1 MTDAMIVTRNL
12 FVTLPS
18 QAGAVNIIRGIDLS
32 ITSGETVGLIGPSGS
47 GKSTLLMVLAGL
59 EPASRAGDC
68 FGPGLCQ
75 MDEDALSR
83 FRRSN
88 VGIVFQS
95 FHLVPTMTA
104 VENVALPLEL
114 AGVASAFE
122 KAETMLEEVGLGHRL
137 THYPAQMSGGEQ
149 QRTALARALV
159 ANPPVLF
166 ADEPT
171 GNLDQ
176 NTGRQIM
183 DLILR
188 LAEERGTT
196 VLLITHDR
204 ALADRCARVETMQD
218 GRLFVGLRQGVIMAV
233 SGSARLGWGLALRL
247 ARREMRHGFSGFRIF
262 FLCLVLGISTIS
274 AVGSLSASMV
284 AGMAAQGQAILGGDM
299 DFRLVHREASDAERH
314 GWMNRPIVTH
324 GNHARHGA
332 P

>member
-1 MTDAMIVTRNL
+1 MTDTMILAENL

-32 ITSGETVGLIGPSGS
+32 VPSGQTIGLIGPSGS

-59 EPASRAGDC
+59 EPASSGRVVVSGQDYAN
-68 FGPGLCQ
+68 
-75 MDEDALSR
+75 MDEDALAR
-83 FRRSN
+83 FRRGN

-114 AGVASAFE
+114 AGVSAAFE
-122 KAETMLEEVGLGHRL
+122 KAEAMLEEVGLGHRL
-137 THYPAQMSGGEQ
+137 AHYPAQMSGGEQ

-176 NTGRQIM
+176 NTGRQIV

-188 LAEERGTT
+188 LAEERKTT

-204 ALADRCARVETMQD
+204 TLADRCGRVETMQD
-218 GRLFVGLRQGVIMAV
+218 GQFV
-233 SGSARLGWGLALRL
+233 
-247 ARREMRHGFSGFRIF
+247 
-262 FLCLVLGISTIS
+262 
-274 AVGSLSASMV
+274 SASK
-284 AGMAAQGQAILGGDM
+284 AA
-299 DFRLVHREASDAERH
+299 S
-314 GWMNRPIVTH
+314 
-324 GNHARHGA
+324 
-332 P
+332 

>member
-1 MTDAMIVTRNL
+1 MTDTMILAENL

-32 ITSGETVGLIGPSGS
+32 VPSGQTIGLIGPSGS

-59 EPASRAGDC
+59 EPASSGRVVVSGQDYAN
-68 FGPGLCQ
+68 
-75 MDEDALSR
+75 MDEDALAR
-83 FRRSN
+83 FRRGN

-114 AGVASAFE
+114 AGVSTAFE
-122 KAETMLEEVGLGHRL
+122 KAEAMLEEVGLGHRL
-137 THYPAQMSGGEQ
+137 AHYPAQMSGGEQ

-188 LAEERGTT
+188 LAKERKTT

-204 ALADRCARVETMQD
+204 TLADRCGRVETMQD
-218 GRLFVGLRQGVIMAV
+218 GQFV
-233 SGSARLGWGLALRL
+233 
-247 ARREMRHGFSGFRIF
+247 
-262 FLCLVLGISTIS
+262 
-274 AVGSLSASMV
+274 SASK
-284 AGMAAQGQAILGGDM
+284 AA
-299 DFRLVHREASDAERH
+299 S
-314 GWMNRPIVTH
+314 
-324 GNHARHGA
+324 
-332 P
+332 

>member
-1 MTDAMIVTRNL
+1 MTDAMIVTRKL

-32 ITSGETVGLIGPSGS
+32 ISSGETVGLIGPSGS

-59 EPASRAGDC
+59 EPASRGEVFVSGHDYAN
-68 FGPGLCQ
+68 

-83 FRRSN
+83 FRRSH

-114 AGVASAFE
+114 AGDAAAFE
-122 KAETMLEEVGLGHRL
+122 KAEAMLAEVGLSHRL

-188 LAEERGTT
+188 LAAERGTT

-218 GRLFVGLRQGVIMAV
+218 GQLL
-233 SGSARLGWGLALRL
+233 SARDK
-247 ARREMRHGFSGFRIF
+247 
-262 FLCLVLGISTIS
+262 
-274 AVGSLSASMV
+274 AS
-284 AGMAAQGQAILGGDM
+284 
-299 DFRLVHREASDAERH
+299 
-314 GWMNRPIVTH
+314 
-324 GNHARHGA
+324 
-332 P
+332 

>member
-1 MTDAMIVTRNL
+1 MTDAMIVTRKL
-12 FVTLPS
+12 SVTLPS

-32 ITSGETVGLIGPSGS
+32 IASGETVGLIGPSGS

-59 EPASRAGDC
+59 EPASQGQVVVSNHDYAN
-68 FGPGLCQ
+68 

-122 KAETMLEEVGLGHRL
+122 RAETMLEEVGLGHRL

-196 VLLITHDR
+196 VLLISHDR

-218 GRLFVGLRQGVIMAV
+218 GQLLPA
-233 SGSARLGWGLALRL
+233 
-247 ARREMRHGFSGFRIF
+247 
-262 FLCLVLGISTIS
+262 C
-274 AVGSLSASMV
+274 
-284 AGMAAQGQAILGGDM
+284 GQA
-299 DFRLVHREASDAERH
+299 S
-314 GWMNRPIVTH
+314 
-324 GNHARHGA
+324 
-332 P
+332 

>member
-1 MTDAMIVTRNL
+1 MTDTMILAENL

-32 ITSGETVGLIGPSGS
+32 VPSGQTIGLIGPSGS

-59 EPASRAGDC
+59 EPASSGRVVVSGQDYAN
-68 FGPGLCQ
+68 
-75 MDEDALSR
+75 MDEDALAR
-83 FRRSN
+83 FRRGN

-114 AGVASAFE
+114 AGVSTAFE
-122 KAETMLEEVGLGHRL
+122 KAEAMLEEVGLGHRL
-137 THYPAQMSGGEQ
+137 AHYPAQMSGGEQ

-218 GRLFVGLRQGVIMAV
+218 GQL
-233 SGSARLGWGLALRL
+233 
-247 ARREMRHGFSGFRIF
+247 
-262 FLCLVLGISTIS
+262 
-274 AVGSLSASMV
+274 LSAC
-284 AGMAAQGQAILGGDM
+284 GQA
-299 DFRLVHREASDAERH
+299 S
-314 GWMNRPIVTH
+314 
-324 GNHARHGA
+324 
-332 P
+332 

>member
-32 ITSGETVGLIGPSGS
+32 IASGETVGLIGPSGS

-59 EPASRAGDC
+59 EPASQGQVVVSGHDYAH
-68 FGPGLCQ
+68 

-95 FHLVPTMTA
+95 FYLVPTMTA
-104 VENVALPLEL
+104 IENVALPLEL

-122 KAETMLEEVGLGHRL
+122 KAETMLGEVGLGHRL

-218 GRLFVGLRQGVIMAV
+218 GQL
-233 SGSARLGWGLALRL
+233 
-247 ARREMRHGFSGFRIF
+247 
-262 FLCLVLGISTIS
+262 
-274 AVGSLSASMV
+274 LSAC
-284 AGMAAQGQAILGGDM
+284 GQA
-299 DFRLVHREASDAERH
+299 S
-314 GWMNRPIVTH
+314 
-324 GNHARHGA
+324 
-332 P
+332 

>member
-32 ITSGETVGLIGPSGS
+32 IASGETVGLIGPSGS

-59 EPASRAGDC
+59 EPASQGQVVVSGHDYAN
-68 FGPGLCQ
+68 
-75 MDEDALSR
+75 MNEDALSR

-122 KAETMLEEVGLGHRL
+122 KAETMLGEVGLGHRL

-196 VLLITHDR
+196 VLFITHDR

-218 GRLFVGLRQGVIMAV
+218 GQL
-233 SGSARLGWGLALRL
+233 
-247 ARREMRHGFSGFRIF
+247 
-262 FLCLVLGISTIS
+262 
-274 AVGSLSASMV
+274 LSAC
-284 AGMAAQGQAILGGDM
+284 GQA
-299 DFRLVHREASDAERH
+299 S
-314 GWMNRPIVTH
+314 
-324 GNHARHGA
+324 
-332 P
+332 

>member
-32 ITSGETVGLIGPSGS
+32 IASGETVGLIGPSGS

-59 EPASRAGDC
+59 EPASQGQVVVSGHDYAN
-68 FGPGLCQ
+68 

-122 KAETMLEEVGLGHRL
+122 KAETMLGEVGLGHRL

-183 DLILR
+183 ELILR

-218 GRLFVGLRQGVIMAV
+218 GQL
-233 SGSARLGWGLALRL
+233 
-247 ARREMRHGFSGFRIF
+247 
-262 FLCLVLGISTIS
+262 
-274 AVGSLSASMV
+274 LSAC
-284 AGMAAQGQAILGGDM
+284 GQA
-299 DFRLVHREASDAERH
+299 S
-314 GWMNRPIVTH
+314 
-324 GNHARHGA
+324 
-332 P
+332 

>member
-32 ITSGETVGLIGPSGS
+32 IASGETVGLIGPSGS

-59 EPASRAGDC
+59 EPASQGQVVVSGHDYAN
-68 FGPGLCQ
+68 
-75 MDEDALSR
+75 MNEDALSR

-122 KAETMLEEVGLGHRL
+122 KAETMLGEVGLGHRL

-171 GNLDQ
+171 GNLDPDTAALVFEQ
-176 NTGRQIM
+176 LRGIAKGAQLAALVATHNLDLAARM
-183 DLILR
+183 DRTLTLR
-188 LAEERGTT
+188 
-196 VLLITHDR
+196 
-204 ALADRCARVETMQD
+204 D
-218 GRLFVGLRQGVIMAV
+218 GHL
-233 SGSARLGWGLALRL
+233 
-247 ARREMRHGFSGFRIF
+247 E
-262 FLCLVLGISTIS
+262 
-274 AVGSLSASMV
+274 SL
-284 AGMAAQGQAILGGDM
+284 
-299 DFRLVHREASDAERH
+299 
-314 GWMNRPIVTH
+314 
-324 GNHARHGA
+324 
-332 P
+332 

>member
-1 MTDAMIVTRNL
+1 MIVTRNL

-32 ITSGETVGLIGPSGS
+32 IASGETVGLIGPSGS

-59 EPASRAGDC
+59 EPASQGQVVVSGHDYAN
-68 FGPGLCQ
+68 
-75 MDEDALSR
+75 MNEDALSR

-122 KAETMLEEVGLGHRL
+122 KAETMLGEVGLGHRL

-218 GRLFVGLRQGVIMAV
+218 GQL
-233 SGSARLGWGLALRL
+233 
-247 ARREMRHGFSGFRIF
+247 
-262 FLCLVLGISTIS
+262 
-274 AVGSLSASMV
+274 LSAC
-284 AGMAAQGQAILGGDM
+284 GQA
-299 DFRLVHREASDAERH
+299 S
-314 GWMNRPIVTH
+314 
-324 GNHARHGA
+324 
-332 P
+332 

>member
-32 ITSGETVGLIGPSGS
+32 VSSGETVGLIGPSGS

-59 EPASRAGDC
+59 EPASQGQVIVSGHDYAD
-68 FGPGLCQ
+68 

-114 AGVASAFE
+114 AGVGLAFE
-122 KAETMLEEVGLGHRL
+122 KAEAMLEEVGLSHRL

-176 NTGRQIM
+176 STGRQIM

-204 ALADRCARVETMQD
+204 VLADRCARVETMQD
-218 GRLFVGLRQGVIMAV
+218 GQLL
-233 SGSARLGWGLALRL
+233 SARDK
-247 ARREMRHGFSGFRIF
+247 
-262 FLCLVLGISTIS
+262 
-274 AVGSLSASMV
+274 AS
-284 AGMAAQGQAILGGDM
+284 
-299 DFRLVHREASDAERH
+299 
-314 GWMNRPIVTH
+314 
-324 GNHARHGA
+324 
-332 P
+332 

>member
-1 MTDAMIVTRNL
+1 MTDAMIVTKNL

-18 QAGAVNIIRGIDLS
+18 QAGVVNIIRGIDLS
-32 ITSGETVGLIGPSGS
+32 IASGETVGLIGPSGS

-59 EPASRAGDC
+59 EPASQGQVIVSGHDYAN
-68 FGPGLCQ
+68 

-83 FRRSN
+83 FRRSS

-122 KAETMLEEVGLGHRL
+122 KAEAMLEEVGLAHRL
-137 THYPAQMSGGEQ
+137 AHYPAQMSGGEQ

-218 GRLFVGLRQGVIMAV
+218 GRL
-233 SGSARLGWGLALRL
+233 
-247 ARREMRHGFSGFRIF
+247 
-262 FLCLVLGISTIS
+262 
-274 AVGSLSASMV
+274 LSAC
-284 AGMAAQGQAILGGDM
+284 
-299 DFRLVHREASDAERH
+299 HKAS
-314 GWMNRPIVTH
+314 
-324 GNHARHGA
+324 
-332 P
+332 

>member
-32 ITSGETVGLIGPSGS
+32 IASGETVGLIGPSGS

-59 EPASRAGDC
+59 EPASQGQVVVSGHDYAN
-68 FGPGLCQ
+68 

-122 KAETMLEEVGLGHRL
+122 NAETMLGEVGLGHRL

-218 GRLFVGLRQGVIMAV
+218 GQL
-233 SGSARLGWGLALRL
+233 
-247 ARREMRHGFSGFRIF
+247 
-262 FLCLVLGISTIS
+262 
-274 AVGSLSASMV
+274 LSAC
-284 AGMAAQGQAILGGDM
+284 GQA
-299 DFRLVHREASDAERH
+299 S
-314 GWMNRPIVTH
+314 
-324 GNHARHGA
+324 
-332 P
+332 

>member
-32 ITSGETVGLIGPSGS
+32 IASGETVGLIGPSGS

-59 EPASRAGDC
+59 EPASQGQVVVSGHDYAN
-68 FGPGLCQ
+68 

-122 KAETMLEEVGLGHRL
+122 KAEIMLGEVGLGHRL

-218 GRLFVGLRQGVIMAV
+218 GQL
-233 SGSARLGWGLALRL
+233 
-247 ARREMRHGFSGFRIF
+247 
-262 FLCLVLGISTIS
+262 
-274 AVGSLSASMV
+274 LSAC
-284 AGMAAQGQAILGGDM
+284 GQA
-299 DFRLVHREASDAERH
+299 S
-314 GWMNRPIVTH
+314 
-324 GNHARHGA
+324 
-332 P
+332 

>member
-32 ITSGETVGLIGPSGS
+32 ISSGETVGLIGPSGS

-59 EPASRAGDC
+59 EPASQGQVIVSGHDYAD
-68 FGPGLCQ
+68 
-75 MDEDALSR
+75 MDEEALSR

-114 AGVASAFE
+114 AGVGSAFE
-122 KAETMLEEVGLGHRL
+122 KAEAMLEEVGLSHRL

-204 ALADRCARVETMQD
+204 VLADRCARVETMQD
-218 GRLFVGLRQGVIMAV
+218 GQLL
-233 SGSARLGWGLALRL
+233 
-247 ARREMRHGFSGFRIF
+247 
-262 FLCLVLGISTIS
+262 STCDK
-274 AVGSLSASMV
+274 AS
-284 AGMAAQGQAILGGDM
+284 
-299 DFRLVHREASDAERH
+299 
-314 GWMNRPIVTH
+314 
-324 GNHARHGA
+324 
-332 P
+332 

>member
-18 QAGAVNIIRGIDLS
+18 QAGAVNIIRGVDLL
-32 ITSGETVGLIGPSGS
+32 IASGETVGLIGPSGS

-59 EPASRAGDC
+59 EPASQGQVVVSGHDYAN
-68 FGPGLCQ
+68 

-122 KAETMLEEVGLGHRL
+122 KAETMLGEVGLGHRL

-204 ALADRCARVETMQD
+204 ALADRCARVEAMQD
-218 GRLFVGLRQGVIMAV
+218 GQL
-233 SGSARLGWGLALRL
+233 
-247 ARREMRHGFSGFRIF
+247 
-262 FLCLVLGISTIS
+262 
-274 AVGSLSASMV
+274 LSAC
-284 AGMAAQGQAILGGDM
+284 GQA
-299 DFRLVHREASDAERH
+299 S
-314 GWMNRPIVTH
+314 
-324 GNHARHGA
+324 
-332 P
+332 

>member
-32 ITSGETVGLIGPSGS
+32 ISSGETVGLIGPSGS

-59 EPASRAGDC
+59 EPASQGQVIVSGHDYAD
-68 FGPGLCQ
+68 
-75 MDEDALSR
+75 MDEEALSR

-114 AGVASAFE
+114 AGVGSAFE
-122 KAETMLEEVGLGHRL
+122 KAEAMLEEVGLSHRL

-204 ALADRCARVETMQD
+204 VLAERCARVETMQD
-218 GRLFVGLRQGVIMAV
+218 GQLL
-233 SGSARLGWGLALRL
+233 
-247 ARREMRHGFSGFRIF
+247 
-262 FLCLVLGISTIS
+262 STCDK
-274 AVGSLSASMV
+274 AS
-284 AGMAAQGQAILGGDM
+284 
-299 DFRLVHREASDAERH
+299 
-314 GWMNRPIVTH
+314 
-324 GNHARHGA
+324 
-332 P
+332 

>member
-1 MTDAMIVTRNL
+1 MTDAMIFTRNL
-12 FVTLPS
+12 SVTLPS

-32 ITSGETVGLIGPSGS
+32 IASGETVGLIGPSGS

-59 EPASRAGDC
+59 EPASQGKVVVSGHDYAN
-68 FGPGLCQ
+68 

-122 KAETMLEEVGLGHRL
+122 KAETMLGEVGLGHRL

-204 ALADRCARVETMQD
+204 ALADRCARVETLQD
-218 GRLFVGLRQGVIMAV
+218 GQL
-233 SGSARLGWGLALRL
+233 
-247 ARREMRHGFSGFRIF
+247 
-262 FLCLVLGISTIS
+262 
-274 AVGSLSASMV
+274 LSAC
-284 AGMAAQGQAILGGDM
+284 GQA
-299 DFRLVHREASDAERH
+299 S
-314 GWMNRPIVTH
+314 
-324 GNHARHGA
+324 
-332 P
+332 

>member
-1 MTDAMIVTRNL
+1 MTDAMIVTKNL

-32 ITSGETVGLIGPSGS
+32 VASGETVGLIGPSGS

-59 EPASRAGDC
+59 EPASQGQVVVSGRDYAN
-68 FGPGLCQ
+68 

-83 FRRSN
+83 FRRSS

-122 KAETMLEEVGLGHRL
+122 KAEAMLEEVGLAHRL
-137 THYPAQMSGGEQ
+137 AHYPAQMSGGEQ

-204 ALADRCARVETMQD
+204 ALADRCGRLETMQD
-218 GRLFVGLRQGVIMAV
+218 GRL
-233 SGSARLGWGLALRL
+233 
-247 ARREMRHGFSGFRIF
+247 
-262 FLCLVLGISTIS
+262 
-274 AVGSLSASMV
+274 LSAC
-284 AGMAAQGQAILGGDM
+284 DK
-299 DFRLVHREASDAERH
+299 
-314 GWMNRPIVTH
+314 
-324 GNHARHGA
+324 A

>member
-1 MTDAMIVTRNL
+1 MTDAMIVTKNL

-32 ITSGETVGLIGPSGS
+32 IASGETVGLIGPSGS

-59 EPASRAGDC
+59 EPASQGQVIVSGRDYAN
-68 FGPGLCQ
+68 

-83 FRRSN
+83 FRRSS

-114 AGVASAFE
+114 AGVESAFE
-122 KAETMLEEVGLGHRL
+122 KAEAMLEEVGLAHRL
-137 THYPAQMSGGEQ
+137 AHYPAQMSGGEQ

-188 LAEERGTT
+188 LAGERGTT

-204 ALADRCARVETMQD
+204 ALADRCARIETMQD
-218 GRLFVGLRQGVIMAV
+218 GRL
-233 SGSARLGWGLALRL
+233 
-247 ARREMRHGFSGFRIF
+247 
-262 FLCLVLGISTIS
+262 
-274 AVGSLSASMV
+274 LSAC
-284 AGMAAQGQAILGGDM
+284 DK
-299 DFRLVHREASDAERH
+299 AS
-314 GWMNRPIVTH
+314 
-324 GNHARHGA
+324 
-332 P
+332 

>member
-32 ITSGETVGLIGPSGS
+32 IASGQTVGLIGPSGS

-59 EPASRAGDC
+59 EPASQGQVVVSGHDYAN
-68 FGPGLCQ
+68 

-122 KAETMLEEVGLGHRL
+122 KAETMLGEVGLGHRL

-218 GRLFVGLRQGVIMAV
+218 GQL
-233 SGSARLGWGLALRL
+233 
-247 ARREMRHGFSGFRIF
+247 
-262 FLCLVLGISTIS
+262 
-274 AVGSLSASMV
+274 LSAC
-284 AGMAAQGQAILGGDM
+284 GQA
-299 DFRLVHREASDAERH
+299 S
-314 GWMNRPIVTH
+314 
-324 GNHARHGA
+324 
-332 P
+332 

>member
-32 ITSGETVGLIGPSGS
+32 ISSGETVGLIGPSGS

-59 EPASRAGDC
+59 EPASQGQVIVSGHDYAD
-68 FGPGLCQ
+68 

-114 AGVASAFE
+114 AGVGSAFE
-122 KAETMLEEVGLGHRL
+122 KAEAMLEEVGLSHRL

-176 NTGRQIM
+176 NIGRQIM

-204 ALADRCARVETMQD
+204 VLADRCARVEAMQD
-218 GRLFVGLRQGVIMAV
+218 GQLL
-233 SGSARLGWGLALRL
+233 SARDK
-247 ARREMRHGFSGFRIF
+247 
-262 FLCLVLGISTIS
+262 
-274 AVGSLSASMV
+274 AS
-284 AGMAAQGQAILGGDM
+284 
-299 DFRLVHREASDAERH
+299 
-314 GWMNRPIVTH
+314 
-324 GNHARHGA
+324 
-332 P
+332 

>member
-1 MTDAMIVTRNL
+1 MTNAIIVTKNL

-32 ITSGETVGLIGPSGS
+32 IASGETVGLIGPSGS

-59 EPASRAGDC
+59 EPAGQGQVIVSGHNYAD
-68 FGPGLCQ
+68 
-75 MDEDALSR
+75 MNEDALSR

-104 VENVALPLEL
+104 IENVALPLEL
-114 AGVASAFE
+114 ASVASAFE
-122 KAETMLEEVGLGHRL
+122 KAEAMLEEVGLAHRL

-176 NTGRQIM
+176 VTGRQIM

-218 GRLFVGLRQGVIMAV
+218 GRL
-233 SGSARLGWGLALRL
+233 
-247 ARREMRHGFSGFRIF
+247 
-262 FLCLVLGISTIS
+262 
-274 AVGSLSASMV
+274 LSACDKVS
-284 AGMAAQGQAILGGDM
+284 
-299 DFRLVHREASDAERH
+299 
-314 GWMNRPIVTH
+314 
-324 GNHARHGA
+324 
-332 P
+332 

>member
-32 ITSGETVGLIGPSGS
+32 VSSGETVGLIGPSGS

-59 EPASRAGDC
+59 EPASRGQVIVSGHDYAD
-68 FGPGLCQ
+68 

-114 AGVASAFE
+114 AGVGLAFE
-122 KAETMLEEVGLGHRL
+122 KAEAMLEEVGLSHRL

-204 ALADRCARVETMQD
+204 VLADRCARVETMQD
-218 GRLFVGLRQGVIMAV
+218 GQLL
-233 SGSARLGWGLALRL
+233 SARDK
-247 ARREMRHGFSGFRIF
+247 
-262 FLCLVLGISTIS
+262 
-274 AVGSLSASMV
+274 AS
-284 AGMAAQGQAILGGDM
+284 
-299 DFRLVHREASDAERH
+299 
-314 GWMNRPIVTH
+314 
-324 GNHARHGA
+324 
-332 P
+332 

>member
-32 ITSGETVGLIGPSGS
+32 ISSGETVGLIGPSGS

-59 EPASRAGDC
+59 EPASQGQVIVSGHDYAD
-68 FGPGLCQ
+68 
-75 MDEDALSR
+75 MDEEALSR

-114 AGVASAFE
+114 AGVGSAFE
-122 KAETMLEEVGLGHRL
+122 KAEAMLEEVGLSHRS

-188 LAEERGTT
+188 LAKERGTT

-204 ALADRCARVETMQD
+204 VLADRCARVETMQD
-218 GRLFVGLRQGVIMAV
+218 GQLL
-233 SGSARLGWGLALRL
+233 
-247 ARREMRHGFSGFRIF
+247 
-262 FLCLVLGISTIS
+262 STCDK
-274 AVGSLSASMV
+274 AS
-284 AGMAAQGQAILGGDM
+284 
-299 DFRLVHREASDAERH
+299 
-314 GWMNRPIVTH
+314 
-324 GNHARHGA
+324 
-332 P
+332 

>member
-32 ITSGETVGLIGPSGS
+32 ISSGETVGLIGPSGS

-59 EPASRAGDC
+59 EPASQGQVIVSGHDYAD
-68 FGPGLCQ
+68 
-75 MDEDALSR
+75 MDEEALSR

-114 AGVASAFE
+114 AGVGSAFE
-122 KAETMLEEVGLGHRL
+122 KAEAMLEEVGLSHRS

-204 ALADRCARVETMQD
+204 VLADRCARVETMQD
-218 GRLFVGLRQGVIMAV
+218 GQLL
-233 SGSARLGWGLALRL
+233 
-247 ARREMRHGFSGFRIF
+247 
-262 FLCLVLGISTIS
+262 STCDK
-274 AVGSLSASMV
+274 AS
-284 AGMAAQGQAILGGDM
+284 
-299 DFRLVHREASDAERH
+299 
-314 GWMNRPIVTH
+314 
-324 GNHARHGA
+324 
-332 P
+332 

>member
-32 ITSGETVGLIGPSGS
+32 IASGETVGLIGPSGS

-59 EPASRAGDC
+59 EPASQGQVVVSGHDYAN
-68 FGPGLCQ
+68 

-122 KAETMLEEVGLGHRL
+122 KAETMLGEVGLGHRL

-204 ALADRCARVETMQD
+204 ALADRCARVEAMQD
-218 GRLFVGLRQGVIMAV
+218 GQL
-233 SGSARLGWGLALRL
+233 
-247 ARREMRHGFSGFRIF
+247 
-262 FLCLVLGISTIS
+262 
-274 AVGSLSASMV
+274 LSAC
-284 AGMAAQGQAILGGDM
+284 GQA
-299 DFRLVHREASDAERH
+299 S
-314 GWMNRPIVTH
+314 
-324 GNHARHGA
+324 
-332 P
+332 

>member
-1 MTDAMIVTRNL
+1 MTDAMIVTKNL

-32 ITSGETVGLIGPSGS
+32 IASGETVGLIGPSGS

-59 EPASRAGDC
+59 EPASQGQVIVTGCDYAN
-68 FGPGLCQ
+68 
-75 MDEDALSR
+75 MNEDALSR
-83 FRRSN
+83 FRRSS

-114 AGVASAFE
+114 AGVALAFE
-122 KAETMLEEVGLGHRL
+122 KAKAMLEEVGLAHRL
-137 THYPAQMSGGEQ
+137 AHYPAQMSGGEQ

-196 VLLITHDR
+196 VVLITHDR
-204 ALADRCARVETMQD
+204 ALADRCERVETMQD
-218 GRLFVGLRQGVIMAV
+218 GRL
-233 SGSARLGWGLALRL
+233 
-247 ARREMRHGFSGFRIF
+247 
-262 FLCLVLGISTIS
+262 
-274 AVGSLSASMV
+274 LSAC
-284 AGMAAQGQAILGGDM
+284 D
-299 DFRLVHREASDAERH
+299 RAS
-314 GWMNRPIVTH
+314 
-324 GNHARHGA
+324 
-332 P
+332 

>member
-1 MTDAMIVTRNL
+1 MTDTMILAENL

-32 ITSGETVGLIGPSGS
+32 VPSGQTIGFIGPSGS

-59 EPASRAGDC
+59 EPASSGRVVVSGQDYAN
-68 FGPGLCQ
+68 
-75 MDEDALSR
+75 MDEDALAR
-83 FRRSN
+83 FRRGN

-114 AGVASAFE
+114 AGVSAAFE
-122 KAETMLEEVGLGHRL
+122 KAEAMLEEVGLGHRL
-137 THYPAQMSGGEQ
+137 AHYPAQMSGGEQ

-188 LAEERGTT
+188 LAEERKTT

-204 ALADRCARVETMQD
+204 TLADRCGRVETMQD
-218 GRLFVGLRQGVIMAV
+218 GQFV
-233 SGSARLGWGLALRL
+233 
-247 ARREMRHGFSGFRIF
+247 
-262 FLCLVLGISTIS
+262 
-274 AVGSLSASMV
+274 SASK
-284 AGMAAQGQAILGGDM
+284 AA
-299 DFRLVHREASDAERH
+299 S
-314 GWMNRPIVTH
+314 
-324 GNHARHGA
+324 
-332 P
+332 

>member
-1 MTDAMIVTRNL
+1 MIVTRNL

-59 EPASRAGDC
+59 EPASDGQVIVSGQDYA
-68 FGPGLCQ
+68 Q

-218 GRLFVGLRQGVIMAV
+218 GRL
-233 SGSARLGWGLALRL
+233 
-247 ARREMRHGFSGFRIF
+247 
-262 FLCLVLGISTIS
+262 
-274 AVGSLSASMV
+274 LSAC
-284 AGMAAQGQAILGGDM
+284 DK
-299 DFRLVHREASDAERH
+299 AS
-314 GWMNRPIVTH
+314 
-324 GNHARHGA
+324 
-332 P
+332 

>member
-32 ITSGETVGLIGPSGS
+32 IASGETVGLIGPSGS

-59 EPASRAGDC
+59 EPASQGQVVVSGHDYAN
-68 FGPGLCQ
+68 

-122 KAETMLEEVGLGHRL
+122 KAETMLGEVGLGHRL

-218 GRLFVGLRQGVIMAV
+218 GQL
-233 SGSARLGWGLALRL
+233 
-247 ARREMRHGFSGFRIF
+247 
-262 FLCLVLGISTIS
+262 
-274 AVGSLSASMV
+274 LSAC
-284 AGMAAQGQAILGGDM
+284 GQA
-299 DFRLVHREASDAERH
+299 S
-314 GWMNRPIVTH
+314 
-324 GNHARHGA
+324 
-332 P
+332 

>member
-1 MTDAMIVTRNL
+1 MTDAMIVTKNL

-32 ITSGETVGLIGPSGS
+32 IASGETVGLIGPSGS

-59 EPASRAGDC
+59 EPASQGQVIVSGRDYAN
-68 FGPGLCQ
+68 

-83 FRRSN
+83 FRRSS

-122 KAETMLEEVGLGHRL
+122 KAEAMLEEVGLAHRL
-137 THYPAQMSGGEQ
+137 LHYPAQMSGGEQ

-218 GRLFVGLRQGVIMAV
+218 GRL
-233 SGSARLGWGLALRL
+233 
-247 ARREMRHGFSGFRIF
+247 
-262 FLCLVLGISTIS
+262 
-274 AVGSLSASMV
+274 LSAC
-284 AGMAAQGQAILGGDM
+284 DK
-299 DFRLVHREASDAERH
+299 AS
-314 GWMNRPIVTH
+314 
-324 GNHARHGA
+324 
-332 P
+332 

>member
-12 FVTLPS
+12 SVTLPS

-32 ITSGETVGLIGPSGS
+32 IASGETVGLIGPSGS

-59 EPASRAGDC
+59 EPASQGQVIVSDHDYAN
-68 FGPGLCQ
+68 

-114 AGVASAFE
+114 AGLASAFE
-122 KAETMLEEVGLGHRL
+122 KAETMLGEVGLGHRL

-149 QRTALARALV
+149 QRTELARALV

-204 ALADRCARVETMQD
+204 ALANCCARVETMQD
-218 GRLFVGLRQGVIMAV
+218 GQLLPA
-233 SGSARLGWGLALRL
+233 
-247 ARREMRHGFSGFRIF
+247 
-262 FLCLVLGISTIS
+262 C
-274 AVGSLSASMV
+274 
-284 AGMAAQGQAILGGDM
+284 GQA
-299 DFRLVHREASDAERH
+299 S
-314 GWMNRPIVTH
+314 
-324 GNHARHGA
+324 
-332 P
+332 

>member
-12 FVTLPS
+12 SVTLPG

-32 ITSGETVGLIGPSGS
+32 IASGETVGLIGPSGS

-59 EPASRAGDC
+59 EPASQGQVVVSDHDYAN
-68 FGPGLCQ
+68 

-122 KAETMLEEVGLGHRL
+122 KAETMLGEVGLGHRL

-204 ALADRCARVETMQD
+204 ALADCCARVETMQD
-218 GRLFVGLRQGVIMAV
+218 GQLLPA
-233 SGSARLGWGLALRL
+233 
-247 ARREMRHGFSGFRIF
+247 
-262 FLCLVLGISTIS
+262 C
-274 AVGSLSASMV
+274 
-284 AGMAAQGQAILGGDM
+284 GQA
-299 DFRLVHREASDAERH
+299 S
-314 GWMNRPIVTH
+314 
-324 GNHARHGA
+324 
-332 P
+332 

>member
-1 MTDAMIVTRNL
+1 MTDAMIVTRKL

-32 ITSGETVGLIGPSGS
+32 IASGETVGLIGPSGS

-59 EPASRAGDC
+59 EPASQGQVVVSGHDYAN
-68 FGPGLCQ
+68 

-122 KAETMLEEVGLGHRL
+122 KAEAMLEEVGLSHRL

-218 GRLFVGLRQGVIMAV
+218 GLL
-233 SGSARLGWGLALRL
+233 
-247 ARREMRHGFSGFRIF
+247 
-262 FLCLVLGISTIS
+262 
-274 AVGSLSASMV
+274 LSAS
-284 AGMAAQGQAILGGDM
+284 GQA
-299 DFRLVHREASDAERH
+299 S
-314 GWMNRPIVTH
+314 
-324 GNHARHGA
+324 
-332 P
+332 

>member
-1 MTDAMIVTRNL
+1 MPDAMIVTRNL

-32 ITSGETVGLIGPSGS
+32 ISSGETVGLIGPSGS

-59 EPASRAGDC
+59 EPASRGQVIVSGHDYAD
-68 FGPGLCQ
+68 

-114 AGVASAFE
+114 AGVGLAFE
-122 KAETMLEEVGLGHRL
+122 KAEAMLEEVGLSHRL

-204 ALADRCARVETMQD
+204 VLADRCARVETMQD
-218 GRLFVGLRQGVIMAV
+218 GQLL
-233 SGSARLGWGLALRL
+233 SARDK
-247 ARREMRHGFSGFRIF
+247 
-262 FLCLVLGISTIS
+262 
-274 AVGSLSASMV
+274 AS
-284 AGMAAQGQAILGGDM
+284 
-299 DFRLVHREASDAERH
+299 
-314 GWMNRPIVTH
+314 
-324 GNHARHGA
+324 
-332 P
+332 